1 MSGRT
6 GLEAGW
12 LGNASGPAQD
22 WRGAWSLNEAFQ
34 RQRRF
39 SWPGLPGLPP
49 PESFASFRNTGASP
63 VTAVGRLDRADEMT
77 GNADGK
83 QGMVSVFLRPRYM
96 NSGQM
101 EIFRDGLSRNIVF
114 LTASTG
120 LLRVRMISAGSQGIT
135 MDTVTPLPLGGWAHL
150 LASWDLNIGRAQLYL
165 NDVSNISISSGPTN
179 VTIDYTQP
187 PYRMI
192 AVGDMWVDV
201 SRLYMNFAESLD
213 MTNSAN
219 RRKFINSDGSQVFLG
234 ADGSTPTGTAPIVL
248 FDGNGNA
255 FADNRGTGGAW
266 GLTGTLTED

>member
-1 MSGRT
+1 MSGRI

-12 LGNASGPAQD
+12 LGNTSGPAQD
-22 WRGAWSLNEAFQ
+22 WRGAWHINEVYQ
-34 RQRRF
+34 RLRRF

-49 PESFASFRNTGASP
+49 PESFASFRNTTTSP
-63 VTAVGRLDRADEMT
+63 VNALGRLDRAGEMT

-83 QGMVSVFLRPRYM
+83 QGMLSVFLRPRSM
-96 NSGQM
+96 NSGSM
-101 EIFRDGLSRNIVF
+101 ELFRDGLNRNILF
-114 LTASTG
+114 LTPSTG

-135 MDTVTPLPLGGWAHL
+135 MDTVTPLPVGGWAHL

-165 NDVSNISISSGPTN
+165 NDVPNLNVISGPTN

-192 AVGDMWVDV
+192 AAGDMWVDV
-201 SRLYMNFAESLD
+201 SRFYLNLAESLD
-213 MTNSAN
+213 ITNSAN

-234 ADGSTPTGTAPIVL
+234 ADGSTPTGNDPIVL

-255 FADNRGTGGAW
+255 FADNRGYGGAW